1 MQRNV
6 VSLFIEGL
14 NIYGVEISS
23 DFAVRYF
30 SSKRLSVKYSAAIMI
45 QGTRL

>member
-6 VSLFIEGL
+6 VILL
-14 NIYGVEISS
+14 LRVVNIYGVEISS

-30 SSKRLSVKYSAAIMI
+30 SSKRLSVKHSAAIRI